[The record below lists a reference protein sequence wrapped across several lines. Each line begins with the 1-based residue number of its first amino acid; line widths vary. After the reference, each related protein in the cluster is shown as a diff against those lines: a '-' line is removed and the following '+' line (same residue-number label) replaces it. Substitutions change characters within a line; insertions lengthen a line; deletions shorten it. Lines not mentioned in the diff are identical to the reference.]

1 MALPLLDGVC
11 EKLLGFWEKKKLYE
25 PVAGRQAFL
34 AKKVQTT
41 SRLKVTHLANPPH
54 RKPYFVSGYSQSIM
68 RYFNSVVYFWLL
80 LHNTGIPCCERAARI
95 LFHQNHFHFFSQ
107 HNSLEIT
114 IGVLTSV
121 MLTAALCSSSNR
133 ENQEEIRSSG
143 SLCVGYLYAKGVRWT
158 QIKSNI
164 VTYTYLGMV
173 FL

>member
-1 MALPLLDGVC
+1 
-11 EKLLGFWEKKKLYE
+11 
-25 PVAGRQAFL
+25 
-34 AKKVQTT
+34 
-41 SRLKVTHLANPPH
+41 
-54 RKPYFVSGYSQSIM
+54 M

-80 LHNTGIPCCERAARI
+80 LHNTGIPCCEHAARI

-133 ENQEEIRSSG
+133 ENQEEIRCSSG